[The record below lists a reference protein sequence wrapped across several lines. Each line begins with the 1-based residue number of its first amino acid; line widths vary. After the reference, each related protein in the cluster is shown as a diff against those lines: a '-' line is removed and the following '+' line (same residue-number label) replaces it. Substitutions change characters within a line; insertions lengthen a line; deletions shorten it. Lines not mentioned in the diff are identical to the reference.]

1 MARITRLTALL
12 PPNARIALLAVVI
25 VAPLVALLTL
35 GLKLSGY
42 HSVRARNASPM
53 LKVQNAQSLAQY
65 NIFIV
70 DQSDPSFDGLFTAL
84 VKVPPDLA
92 PDVKQFSVFITNNSD
107 RAVAAYLVRWEFV
120 QADGRIVPSSQAYA
134 RLRSLDGS
142 AQSEPPALAAHS
154 SRLVSQIN
162 EIETRTAP
170 ATYIGDHNLPA
181 DKQATIKS
189 GTTQSLSALQNQLKT
204 SASWSASL
212 DSILFTDGT
221 FAGPDTSGYFD
232 RLKAQ
237 FDGRADFL
245 QELSAILA
253 NPSANQA
260 QAYADIFSRA
270 KNVPNAEHPRLAG
283 LAATDYYNRSRA
295 FLAREIITRQ
305 ANQGDQQTIDYIKSE
320 SSRPR
325 IQLVKR

>member
-1 MARITRLTALL
+1 
-12 PPNARIALLAVVI
+12 
-25 VAPLVALLTL
+25 
-35 GLKLSGY
+35 
-42 HSVRARNASPM
+42 M
-53 LKVQNAQSLAQY
+53 LKVQKVQSLSQY

-92 PDVKQFSVFITNNSD
+92 PDVKQFSVFITNNGD

-120 QADGRIVPSSQAYA
+120 QADGRIVPSSKAYA
-134 RLRSLDGS
+134 RLKSLDGS
-142 AQSEPPALAAHS
+142 ARSEPPALAAHS
-154 SRLVSQIN
+154 SRLVSLIN
-162 EIETRTAP
+162 EIETRTDP

-181 DKQATIKS
+181 DKQSAIKS
-189 GTTQSLSALQNQLKT
+189 NTTRTLGELQNKLKT
-204 SASWSASL
+204 SGSWNASL

-221 FAGPDTSGYFD
+221 FAGPDTSGEFA
-232 RLKAQ
+232 RLKAEL
-237 FDGRADFL
+237 DGRADFL

-253 NPSANQA
+253 RPNADQA
-260 QAYADIFSRA
+260 QLCAEVFNLA

-283 LAATDYYNRSRA
+283 LAASDFYNRSRA

-305 ANQGDQQTIDYIKSE
+305 ANQGDQKTIDYIKSE